1 MKANE
6 CKYEVWKPIRNFNNY
21 EVSTFGRVRSIPRK
35 VHTWNGE
42 RKVKG
47 KILNTRLNKG
57 YLYVLMRDNNN
68 KVRNMKVHRLV
79 ALSFIPNPHNYPQVN
94 HKDGN
99 KSNNNVD
106 NLEWRTAKENTYH
119 AVVTG
124 LLKSG
129 DKSHRTVIHKSELIE
144 VYGLSKLGLTHKQI
158 AKMFNVEKSTISAIF
173 RSKRYLKDYVKEDFE
188 RKVSDFV
195 KDNKGRYIRCDK
207 RTINHNGFPW
217 RSIIQKDK
225 DGNTVCEF
233 ESIAA
238 ASKANNVLPT
248 SITNNLKGRSKT
260 CGGYIYE
267 YKNY

>member
-1 MKANE
+1 MTTEEKAWRTISDN
-6 CKYEVWKPIRNFNNY
+6 PNY
-21 EVSTFGRVRSIPRK
+21 EVSNTGDVRRKENKNILKLRTSIWGYKQARLSFRGLNGGR
-35 VHTWNGE
+35 
-42 RKVKG
+42 
-47 KILNTRLNKG
+47 
-57 YLYVLMRDNNN
+57 LYA
-68 KVRNMKVHRLV
+68 VHRLV
-79 ALSFIPNPHNYPQVN
+79 ANAFIPNPLNLPQVN

-106 NLEWRTAKENTYH
+106 NLEWCTAKENTYH